1 MHCPNSL
8 KVMSSSG
15 IEEFDGSYEG
25 NGLRFEIEEVQR
37 CLAEGKTESDTM
49 SLDETLALAGTLDAI
64 RAQIGLVYPG
74 EERSYPSSR

>member
-1 MHCPNSL
+1 M
-8 KVMSSSG
+8 
-15 IEEFDGSYEG
+15 
-25 NGLRFEIEEVQR
+25 
-37 CLAEGKTESDTM
+37 AEGKTESDTM